1 MERLANRYDLH
12 TVMATGHGRT
22 LWQGHD
28 IVLDRLVGVLV
39 LERGHPKAGAVR
51 DAARRASRV
60 EHRHL
65 QRIVD
70 VDEDD
75 GRVFVVT
82 SWSSAHPLA
91 DTLAVAPLPASEAR
105 ALVAD
110 VAAALAAADAQGV
123 HHLVLDPR
131 DVLVGEGATTVT
143 GLAVRAAIS
152 PPAVDEGSLTDARR
166 LGALLYAALTGRWP
180 GEPCAGLPPAPE
192 VSGRP
197 ARPRQVR
204 AGIPSSLDDITCRAL
219 GYPADGG
226 SSLDHARDIAAALE
240 TVRTQPPPAAAE
252 PSAGIPRGAWFGL
265 LAVACVLAV
274 GVALL
279 GWTVWQDRRPSS
291 SPTPT
296 PSPSGVTTSSS
307 ATPGTPQPVRIAS
320 AIPFDPQGDGQENND
335 TANLAIDNSP
345 TTAWTT
351 LTYTTRDLGGLKAGV
366 GLQLR
371 LAHQTKVAGVDLL
384 LVGKGSDLQV
394 LTAIGDPTSLSG
406 YRLATEVLGV
416 GNELTVRFPPRVATS
431 VLIWFTGLP
440 ATTSG
445 YQAGIA
451 NVVVRGVPAT
461 G

>member
-28 IVLDRLVGVLV
+28 IVLDRTVGVLV
-39 LERGHPKAGAVR
+39 LERGHPRAGAVR

-91 DTLAVAPLPASEAR
+91 DTLAVAPLPAAEANT
-105 ALVAD
+105 LVAD
-110 VAAALAAADAQGV
+110 VAAGLAAADAQGV

-131 DVLVGEGATTVT
+131 DVLVGDGGTTVT

-152 PPAVDEGSLTDARR
+152 PPPVDEGALSDARR
-166 LGALLYAALTGRWP
+166 IGAVLYAALTGRWP
-180 GEPCAGLPPAPE
+180 GGACAGLPPAPL
-192 VSGRP
+192 VGGRP

-204 AGIPSSLDDITCRAL
+204 AGIPSSLDDIACRAL
-219 GYPADGG
+219 GYPVDGA
-226 SSLDHARDIAAALE
+226 SSLDHPRDIAAALE
-240 TVRTQPPPAAAE
+240 AVRTQPPRNEVETA
-252 PSAGIPRGAWFGL
+252 SGIPRGAWFGV

-279 GWTVWQDRRPSS
+279 GWTVWQDRRPG
-291 SPTPT
+291 SPPVVTP
-296 PSPSGVTTSSS
+296 PPSGVSSTSP

-320 AIPFDPQGDGQENND
+320 AVPFDPQGDGQENND
-335 TANLAIDNSP
+335 TANLAIDASP

-351 LTYTTRDLGGLKAGV
+351 LTYTTRNLGGLKSGV
-366 GLQLR
+366 GLRLG
-371 LAHQTKVAGVDLL
+371 LAHEAKVAGVDLQ

-394 LTAIGDPTSLSG
+394 LTATGDPTQLSD
-406 YRLATEVLGV
+406 YHLATEVLGV
-416 GNELTVRFPPRVATS
+416 GDVLTVRFPPRVATS

-440 ATTSG
+440 PTTSG
-445 YQAGIA
+445 YQGGIA
-451 NVVVRGVPAT
+451 NVVVRGVPSS